1 MSISIHTSISA
12 AVYENENVPPRDERR
27 KALLGV
33 RGLRKRFREHN
44 RERLLFDIERIE
56 IATHGAYVLTGIN
69 GAGKSTLLRVLGG
82 LERAEIDSLR
92 FACDDVLRVHPY
104 PRALREAIV
113 YVHQHPIL
121 FSTSVSHNIGY
132 GLQLRKLPK
141 DEIARRVAEAM
152 DWAGVTHLEGHAPAT
167 LSGGEKQRVALA
179 RARVLQPKLLLLDE
193 PTSNLDGS
201 AREQVI
207 ELIPTLVEAGS
218 SVVIA
223 CHDRDLI
230 NLPGVQRLKLRDGR
244 LEYR

>member
-12 AVYENENVPPRDERR
+12 AVYENENVPKRDERR

-33 RGLRKRFREHN
+33 RGLRKRHG
-44 RERLLFDIERIE
+44 ERLLFDIERIE
-56 IATHGAYVLTGIN
+56 IATHSAYVLTGIN

-92 FACDDVLRVHPY
+92 FDTEDVLRVHPY

-113 YVHQHPIL
+113 FVHQHPIL
-121 FSTSVSHNIGY
+121 FSTSVAHNIGY
-132 GLQLRKLPK
+132 GLQMRKLPQ
-141 DEIARRVAEAM
+141 DEIARAVEAAM
-152 DWAGVTHLEGHAPAT
+152 AWAGVTHLQGTDPT
-167 LSGGEKQRVALA
+167 KLSGGEKQRVALA

-193 PTSNLDGS
+193 PTSNLDGA

-207 ELIPTLVEAGS
+207 ALIPTLVEAGS

-230 NLPGVQRLKLRDGR
+230 GLPGIHRMKLRDGH